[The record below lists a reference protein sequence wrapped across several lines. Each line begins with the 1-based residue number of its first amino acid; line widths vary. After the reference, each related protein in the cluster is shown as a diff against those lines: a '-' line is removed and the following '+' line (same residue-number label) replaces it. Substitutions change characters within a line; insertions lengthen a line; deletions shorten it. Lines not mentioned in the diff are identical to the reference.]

1 MNINK
6 ANKSL
11 EKICSLYSKNIAS
24 IAHVG
29 AHLGQEVEIYKK
41 YTEDFIYLFEPQ
53 KEVFKKLKENTI
65 NLNNVEL
72 FNFALG
78 SENKMVELNKSST
91 NDGASSSILQPGLHK
106 TLHEEIKFLEKEKV
120 KLKRF
125 DSLDIEGVNFLT
137 IDVQGFELEV
147 LNGFGE
153 MISKLDFIY
162 TEINRDYV
170 YKENVLIEDLD
181 YKLEKEGFIRLKT
194 FWDGYLPY
202 GDAFYIKKEFLSKRG
217 VIYSKI
223 KTKFLD
229 SKINIF
235 IVRIKNYEKTV
246 FNIKKLIKNLIK

>member
-41 YTEDFIYLFEPQ
+41 YTQDFIYLFEPQ

-106 TLHEEIKFLEKEKV
+106 TLHEEIKFLDKQDIYN
-120 KLKRF
+120 LHLF
-125 DSLDIEGVNFLT
+125 DGDSIVLD
-137 IDVQGFELEV
+137 
-147 LNGFGE
+147 
-153 MISKLDFIY
+153 
-162 TEINRDYV
+162 
-170 YKENVLIEDLD
+170 
-181 YKLEKEGFIRLKT
+181 
-194 FWDGYLPY
+194 
-202 GDAFYIKKEFLSKRG
+202 
-217 VIYSKI
+217 
-223 KTKFLD
+223 
-229 SKINIF
+229 
-235 IVRIKNYEKTV
+235 
-246 FNIKKLIKNLIK
+246 NL

>member
-6 ANKSL
+6 SNKSL
-11 EKICSLYSKNIAS
+11 EKICSLYSKNITS
-24 IAHVG
+24 VAHVG
-29 AHLGQEVEIYKK
+29 AHLGQEVEIYKT
-41 YTEDFIYLFEPQ
+41 YSHNFIYLFEPQ

-65 NLNNVEL
+65 NLDNVKL

-78 SENKMVELNKSST
+78 SENKIVELNKSST

-106 TLHEEIKFLEKEKV
+106 TLHEEIKFLDKEKV
-120 KLKRF
+120 ELKRF

-147 LNGFGE
+147 INGFGE
-153 MISKLDFIY
+153 MISQLDFIY

-202 GDAFYIKKEFLSKRG
+202 GDAFYIKKEFLSKRML
-217 VIYSKI
+217 IFSKI

-235 IVRIKNYEKTV
+235 IVRIRNYEKTI
-246 FNIKKLIKNLIK
+246 FKIKKIIKNYIK